1 MTLDELNAKVDE
13 LLATEDK
20 AERDAKG
27 VDLKIDMRVY
37 KEERDTTEEEKDA
50 KITALNS
57 DIDELNE
64 TIDQLRASNDRLA
77 DKYGKILL
85 NEDMKEDEPDDN
97 EPNEDIKF
105 TLDEVIDKEL

>member
-1 MTLDELNAKVDE
+1 MTLEELNAKLDE
-13 LLATEDK
+13 VLATEDK

-37 KEERDTTEEEKDA
+37 KEERDATEEEKDA

-57 DIDELNE
+57 DIEELNE
-64 TIDQLRASNDRLA
+64 TIDKLRTSNENLA

-85 NEDMKEDEPDDN
+85 KEDMKEDDPDDN